1 MIMTKTQV
9 IPQKF
14 VFAEEGMT
22 LHSNKPENEIEFPGL
37 KVTVE
42 IDAYKTNK
50 HVLNE
55 TLESI
60 FEEVLG
66 YFD

>member
-1 MIMTKTQV
+1 MTKTHV

-14 VFAEEGMT
+14 VFDEEGMT
-22 LHSNKPENEIEFPGL
+22 LRNNKPENEIEFPGL

-42 IDAYKTNK
+42 IDAYKTDK
-50 HVLNE
+50 HVLKE
-55 TLESI
+55 KLESI
-60 FEEVLG
+60 FQETLG

>member
-1 MIMTKTQV
+1 MI
-9 IPQKF
+9 
-14 VFAEEGMT
+14 
-22 LHSNKPENEIEFPGL
+22 LRNNKSENEIEFPGI

-50 HVLNE
+50 HVLKE
-55 TLESI
+55 KLEYI

>member
-1 MIMTKTQV
+1 MTKTQV

-22 LHSNKPENEIEFPGL
+22 LYSNKPENEIEFPGL

-50 HVLNE
+50 HVLKE
-55 TLESI
+55 KLESI

>member
-1 MIMTKTQV
+1 MTKTQV

-14 VFAEEGMT
+14 VFDEEGMT
-22 LHSNKPENEIEFPGL
+22 LRNNKPENEIEFPGF

-50 HVLNE
+50 HVLKE
-55 TLESI
+55 KLESI

>member
-1 MIMTKTQV
+1 MTMTKTQV

-14 VFAEEGMT
+14 VFDEEGMT
-22 LHSNKPENEIEFPGL
+22 LRTNKPENEIEFPGL

-42 IDAYKTNK
+42 IDAYKTDK
-50 HVLNE
+50 HVLKE
-55 TLESI
+55 KLESN

>member
-1 MIMTKTQV
+1 MSKAQV

-14 VFAEEGMT
+14 VFTEEGT
-22 LHSNKPENEIEFPGL
+22 IIQSNRPENNIEIPGL

-42 IDAYKTNK
+42 IDAYKTSK
-50 HVLNE
+50 KVLKEN
-55 TLESI
+55 LHSI
-60 FEEVLG
+60 FEEVLE